1 MSGKKEKIIKL
12 MSDSEEI
19 NKIGRLH
26 KLKKICEH
34 SHYIDIVVRRNGQD
48 EHFEGDFLKQVI
60 QDLTQ

>member
-1 MSGKKEKIIKL
+1 